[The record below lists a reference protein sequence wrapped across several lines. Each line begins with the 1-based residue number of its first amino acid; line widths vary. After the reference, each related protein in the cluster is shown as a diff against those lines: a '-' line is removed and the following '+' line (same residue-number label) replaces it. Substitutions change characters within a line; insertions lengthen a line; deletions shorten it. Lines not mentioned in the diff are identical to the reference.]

1 MDADIKEGSENQTMT
16 DVEEKERPR
25 GFDDYSV
32 SLGDELRGERATL
45 GKSLLDVQR
54 DLRIKAAYIAA
65 IENCDPDVFP
75 NKGFVAGYARSY
87 ARYLGIDPD
96 ETFKRFCKQ
105 SGFRGVVS
113 DLSGQRKSSGT
124 EKTLG
129 QKPEMGDLGTMSIGA
144 MAAKESIFSHV
155 SPSGIASVAVLIAI
169 LGSVTYGGWTVLMDI
184 QRVEF
189 APIDQAPEIAATID
203 VIAVETTGEDMALS
217 DLNKQPSRDLLADLY
232 RPQELAVPKVDPRDG
247 PIAAINPDEVGQLA
261 PVKEE
266 ALPTELISTAAIDFE
281 EEYQGPFV
289 TVKPEVEEVKI
300 FATRAAWVRVSEP
313 DGSILFEAILE
324 PNQAFVLPPE
334 AQSPLLRAGNS
345 GSVYVA
351 VNDDVF
357 GPVGSGTSVAKNVSL
372 LHQDVAAV
380 FDPAQE
386 LVIPELA
393 PVATANNSQ

>member
-1 MDADIKEGSENQTMT
+1 MKSGVKEGSENQTMA
-16 DVEEKERPR
+16 DVDEKDRPR

-65 IENCDPDVFP
+65 IEKCDPDVFP
-75 NKGFVAGYARSY
+75 NKGFVAGYVRSY

-96 ETFKRFCKQ
+96 ETFQHFCKQ
-105 SGFRGVVS
+105 SGFRGAVS
-113 DLSGQRKSSGT
+113 DLSGQRKTS

-129 QKPEMGDLGTMSIGA
+129 QKPEMGDLGTMPIGA
-144 MAAKESIFSHV
+144 MAARESIFNHV
-155 SPSGIASVAVLIAI
+155 SPSGIASVTVLVAL
-169 LGSVTYGGWTVLMDI
+169 LGFVTYGGWTVLMDI

-189 APIDQAPEIAATID
+189 APIDQAPEIASTID
-203 VIAVETTGEDMALS
+203 VIATETTGEDMALS
-217 DLNKQPSRDLLADLY
+217 DLNNQPSRDLLAELY

-247 PIAAINPDEVGQLA
+247 PIAAINPDDVGQLA
-261 PVKEE
+261 PVPEE
-266 ALPTELISTAAIDFE
+266 ILPTELVATAAIDFE

-289 TVKPEVEEVKI
+289 TVQPEVEEVKI

-372 LHQDVAAV
+372 LHEDVAAV

-386 LVIPELA
+386 LDIPVLA